1 MPYRLLWDP
10 WSERGAA
17 YGRGTELLVDD
28 ASQKLIDFARGRHTH
43 MAIWDAEIARHHP
56 LPRASWMP
64 AGDLTG
70 WVLYWLRDGKSTD
83 QHVRETP
90 RR

>member
-1 MPYRLLWDP
+1 MWDP
-10 WSERGAA
+10 TSERGAA
-17 YGRGTELLVDD
+17 YDRGSALLVDD
-28 ASQKLIDFARGRHTH
+28 ASQALIDFARSRYTH
-43 MAIWDAEIARHHP
+43 MAIWDPEVTRHHE
-56 LPRASWMP
+56 LPRARWMP

-83 QHVRETP
+83 EHILETP